1 MEIRAIPGRAGLPL
15 PDRNLFHMRM
25 TSVQLPRSL
34 RVGYGLGSFCSGT
47 FSTVPGLLLLYYLTN
62 VLAVPA
68 ATAGIVVFL
77 PKAWDLV
84 INPYVGRRSDRT
96 VSRFGPRRPW
106 LLAGAAVLPLT
117 FVLTFAGPPLR
128 GGSAAVYVGV
138 SFFLAATAFA
148 LFEVPYKAMPAE
160 MTDDY
165 HEQSDLLS
173 WRMIFLGLA
182 ILVSGSL
189 APAIANAR
197 GGVATAEGYRFMGLA
212 VGGVLLVALVAT
224 FVGTARAPH
233 IARAAAEP
241 TPFRQ
246 QLAAARDNHS
256 FVTLLL
262 LGCAQ
267 MVAAGM
273 MLAGAPYFA
282 TYTLHDSAAV
292 TTLFLALV
300 GPIVVTMPLWVRLA
314 RRFDKRGAMQVASA
328 LFLIGAAALSLTPV
342 LGAVYAHV
350 CVVIVGIGYAG
361 LQLLQFS
368 MLADTLIADELRSG
382 IRRSGVFTGLWTAAE
397 TVTFAFGALLLS
409 WLLSL
414 AGFVSSDP
422 SRPVSQPDSAITT
435 VVLGGTLVPAL
446 LMAIAM
452 VLIRRYDLTAQGL
465 ADLHAGAAATRDG
478 TGRTRP
484 STSEPAPEPAPEAAP
499 GAGAEPTPEPT

>member
-1 MEIRAIPGRAGLPL
+1 
-15 PDRNLFHMRM
+15 MRM
-25 TSVQLPRSL
+25 TSAQLPRSV

-68 ATAGIVVFL
+68 AVAGIVIFL

-106 LLAGAAVLPLT
+106 LLAGAATLPLT

-128 GGSAAVYVGV
+128 GGSAALYVGV
-138 SFFLAATAFA
+138 CFFLAATAFA

-165 HEQSDLLS
+165 HAQSDLLT

-182 ILVSGSL
+182 ILVSGGL
-189 APAIANAR
+189 APAIANSQ
-197 GGVATAEGYRFMGLA
+197 GGVGTAEGYRLMGLA
-212 VGGVLLVALVAT
+212 IACVLLAALIAT
-224 FVGTARAPH
+224 FLGTARAPH
-233 IARAAAEP
+233 LARAAAEP
-241 TPFRQ
+241 TPLRS
-246 QLAAARDNHS
+246 QLAAARANRS
-256 FVTLLL
+256 FMTLLCL
-262 LGCAQ
+262 SCAQ
-267 MVAAGM
+267 MVGAGM

-300 GPIVVTMPLWVRLA
+300 GPLVVTMPLWVRLA
-314 RRFDKRGAMQVASA
+314 RRFDKRGAMQVAST
-328 LFLIGAAALSLTPV
+328 LFLIGALSLSLAPL
-342 LGAVYAHV
+342 LGSAYAHL
-350 CVVIVGIGYAG
+350 CVVVVGIGYAG

-397 TVTFAFGALLLS
+397 TVMFAFGALLLG

-414 AGFVSSDP
+414 AGFVSSEPD
-422 SRPVSQPDSAITT
+422 RPVAQPESAINT
-435 VVLGGTLVPAL
+435 VVIGGTVIPAA
-446 LMAIAM
+446 LMAVAI
-452 VLIRRYDLTAQGL
+452 VLTVRYDLNAQRL
-465 ADLHAGAAATRDG
+465 ADLQAGRNG
-478 TGRTRP
+478 PGRP
-484 STSEPAPEPAPEAAP
+484 QQSSMDST
-499 GAGAEPTPEPT
+499 